1 MKKIL
6 QYLLKFFSSLVLKKY
21 KPEIIAITGS
31 VGKTSTKEVV
41 AQMLSNRYKLWKSKN
56 NFNNEIGIP
65 LTILGFDKSPNKSII
80 GWLGVFL
87 KAIKMILI
95 KNRDYPEKLVL
106 EMGAD
111 HIGDIEYLVG
121 FIPVK
126 ISVITKI
133 SKAHIEHFKT
143 ISAIFKEKVKIFKNL
158 PSDGYAIINNDDERL
173 RDYKSQLK
181 CRTITYAIKND
192 ADVQATDLQ
201 IIRKNDFIG
210 MNFKIRY
217 SGNVVPIFL
226 PGAFGWSQV
235 YAFLAGSAVC
245 LVRGINL
252 VEISIFANKYFS
264 PRGRTNLLK
273 SINNGYILD
282 DTYNSSPEAVK
293 VAIDLLADLKTLISG
308 RKIVVLGDMLELG
321 EESEDL
327 HKQIGEYIAKKEN
340 IDYILTLG
348 DQAKNIA
355 KQAILNGFKENN
367 CLCFE
372 DREKLVDYLKSI
384 MISDGIVLV
393 KGSQGARMER
403 IVKEIMRDRH
413 LSNNLLVRQDSSW
426 SDR

>member
-1 MKKIL
+1 MRAIFAWNRSYLRPAPGMIFAKKTL
-6 QYLLKFFSSLVLKKY
+6 NLLIKN
-21 KPEIIAITGS
+21 
-31 VGKTSTKEVV
+31 TK
-41 AQMLSNRYKLWKSKN
+41 N
-56 NFNNEIGIP
+56 
-65 LTILGFDKSPNKSII
+65 
-80 GWLGVFL
+80 L
-87 KAIKMILI
+87 KAETVCRLLKMILI

-111 HIGDIEYLVG
+111 HIGAIEYLVG

-226 PGAFGWSQV
+226 PGALGWSQV

-273 SINNGYILD
+273 SINNCYILD
-282 DTYNSSPEAVK
+282 DTYNSSPEAV
-293 VAIDLLADLKTLISG
+293 
-308 RKIVVLGDMLELG
+308 
-321 EESEDL
+321 
-327 HKQIGEYIAKKEN
+327 
-340 IDYILTLG
+340 
-348 DQAKNIA
+348 
-355 KQAILNGFKENN
+355 
-367 CLCFE
+367 
-372 DREKLVDYLKSI
+372 
-384 MISDGIVLV
+384 
-393 KGSQGARMER
+393 
-403 IVKEIMRDRH
+403 
-413 LSNNLLVRQDSSW
+413 
-426 SDR
+426 